1 MFESVTFQ
9 KQYVPKS
16 LHRLKQ
22 NTNSDSALPQ
32 EARGEQ
38 LPGKRAGSPCVHIHL
53 PHPALVLRGLPRQ
66 PLRGVPAWQE
76 GSHEDALQV
85 PCQVLSSELYL
96 VLVCFS

>member
-1 MFESVTFQ
+1 MFGAVPFQ
-9 KQYVPKS
+9 KHYVPKS

-22 NTNSDSALPQ
+22 DTNSDRARPQ

-38 LPGKRAGSPCVHIHL
+38 LPGKRAGSPCLHLHL

-85 PCQVLSSELYL
+85 SCQVFSSEL
-96 VLVCFS
+96 